1 MRLLLVD
8 DSHEIAEVVSFY
20 CSTKNIDCRA
30 IEDGHEGLE
39 RIRKDKFDLILL
51 DIAMPEFTGMDIIK
65 SIKQEGSIE
74 SKNLVVFTASS
85 NQRML
90 EEIKNSGVKEIFK
103 KPCSL
108 DELTE
113 LIEKYRPTNMNQ
125 TLSYTN
131 GIDPVTRILV
141 VDDDKDHLNL
151 FKMILELEGY
161 SVDAYTDPVTAL
173 LKFKPDYYDLA
184 MLDYLMPHLNGLELY
199 RRIRELDSRM
209 KGFIITATHEQLTD
223 TEDSRRPHDLTV
235 IRKPIS
241 NEDLLTK
248 ITSILNSAP
257 LT

>member
-20 CSTKNIDCRA
+20 CGTKNIDCRA
-30 IEDGHEGLE
+30 VDNGHEGLE

-90 EEIKNSGVKEIFK
+90 DEIKNSGVKEILR

-108 DELTE
+108 DDLTE
-113 LIEKYRPTNMNQ
+113 LIEKYRPTTNINQ
-125 TLSYTN
+125 TLETLNHMN
-131 GIDPVTRILV
+131 GINPLTRILL
-141 VDDDKDHLNL
+141 VDDDKDHLKL
-151 FKMILELEGY
+151 FKMILEREGY

-173 LKFKPDYYDLA
+173 LNFKPNYYDLA

-199 RRIRELDSRM
+199 RRIREVDSRM

-223 TEDSRRPHDLTV
+223 TED
-235 IRKPIS
+235 I
-241 NEDLLTK
+241 TK
-248 ITSILNSAP
+248 TTELDGDKK
-257 LT
+257 TH